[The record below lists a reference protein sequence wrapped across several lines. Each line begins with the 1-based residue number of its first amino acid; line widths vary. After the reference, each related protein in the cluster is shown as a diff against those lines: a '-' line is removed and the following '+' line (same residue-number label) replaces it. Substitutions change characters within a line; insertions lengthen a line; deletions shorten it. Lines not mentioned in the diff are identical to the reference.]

1 MFASE
6 QTVRV
11 GPLYKNIRAL
21 LSVGSA
27 IHLYKEPPMSHSP
40 LFCSAWDTSCAG
52 QPADMSLMEL
62 STLGDH
68 LAHCGALR
76 GPLDT
81 FLAGAG
87 LLQAL
92 VAEHVVTVAVLL
104 TLVVAAVSLVG

>member
-1 MFASE
+1 
-6 QTVRV
+6 
-11 GPLYKNIRAL
+11 
-21 LSVGSA
+21 
-27 IHLYKEPPMSHSP
+27 MSHSP

-52 QPADMSLMEL
+52 RPADVSLTEL

-81 FLAGAG
+81 LVVGAG

-92 VAEHVVTVAVLL
+92 VAEHVVTVALL
-104 TLVVAAVSLVG
+104 ITLVVGAVSLVV